1 MSCYCSILIILEAMM
16 MKQSQPNRAQ
26 QQQQQQ
32 PQRSSFVLTNKKC
45 IEFYSKNPHID
56 FNNVNEMVIDLFQKL
71 TSSGG
76 NIFRID
82 EMKNALSQLDKK
94 LSALDNNIT
103 QNNTMIK
110 MTHDN
115 LNNNKDFYTQQ
126 IKTIIQEKENDPT
139 ILKLIREANETW
151 TQKSILTITELI
163 PKVKV
168 SFRRTFLES

>member
-1 MSCYCSILIILEAMM
+1 MM
-16 MKQSQPNRAQ
+16 PQQTRQLKQPTQKG
-26 QQQQQQ
+26 Q
-32 PQRSSFVLTNKKC
+32 PQTQNQFVLTNKKC
-45 IEFYSKNPHID
+45 IEFYSKNSHID
-56 FNNVNEMVIDLFQKL
+56 FNNVNEMFIDLFQKL

-76 NIFRID
+76 SIFRID

-115 LNNNKDFYTQQ
+115 LNNNKEFYIQQ
-126 IKTIIQEKENDPT
+126 IKSIIQEKENDPT

-151 TQKSILTITELI
+151 TQKSIMTITELI
-163 PKVKV
+163 PKVNG
-168 SFRRTFLES
+168 SFSQDISKTIQEQQQKLRTDR